1 MIAKNYSTDK
11 VDISK
16 GYALFVGGELIVI
29 DSVVFNGS
37 GDSNSGTVQWVA
49 DCIAD
54 MVAGAPKKLYPEC
67 VNSEVNFNDFFIG
80 RRPASKQE
88 ELTEKLENAAKEL
101 AQYLYESR
109 GK

>member
-29 DSVVFNGS
+29 DSVVFNGG
-37 GDSNSGTVQWVA
+37 GDINSGTVQWVA

-54 MVAGAPKKLYPEC
+54 MVSGAPKKLYPKC
-67 VNSEVNFNDFFIG
+67 VNSEVNFNDFFIV
-80 RRPASKQE
+80 RRPTSKQE
-88 ELTEKLENAAKEL
+88 ELTEKLESAARDL